1 MRFHATLLRM
11 GNFHLGIS
19 KKLSGASFLIVGM
32 FVLMFYLMYWAF
44 LGALWM
50 IYGILWITFV
60 LPFRIIKRIISSIKS
75 KQNKKER

>member
-1 MRFHATLLRM
+1 MRFHYTLFKM
-11 GNFHLGIS
+11 GKFRLDIS
-19 KKLSGASFLIVGM
+19 KKFSGTALFVVSF
-32 FVLMFYLMYWAF
+32 FALMFYLMYWAM
-44 LGALWM
+44 LGTLWL